1 MRKLETEVLE
11 LDQAKSEYERG
22 VVAGRLLEKLAQVEK
37 IIDRIEAKLDKIEKR
52 HGNYS
57 RDSSTS
63 NEEAENNL

>member
-11 LDQAKSEYERG
+11 LGQAKSEYERG

-37 IIDRIEAKLDKIEKR
+37 IIDRIEAKLDKIEER

-63 NEEAENNL
+63 NEEPENNL